1 MKVNNQKVKYFL
13 SLLVVLNYFV
23 TNAQNDTIWL
33 SDNGSLSFKKE
44 AKYFRFIKKNKD
56 NYSISDYYLNG
67 NKKLQQNFKINN
79 DKTFTGEFN
88 LYYPDGN
95 LLLQQ
100 NIVNN
105 IIEGACKSYLKDG
118 TKNESIFKNNNIFDG
133 KFLIETETVVYETIA
148 KDGVVLL
155 KKSYN
160 KGNLNSGDMIE
171 YINGKV
177 KRTAYNNNKIA
188 AESFLNN
195 FGLVEN
201 GVDYEFYPFESSYKL
216 YVLRFVKNSKEYKN
230 QVFYENGSLQCEG
243 NISLINK
250 TENFYNNKG
259 IKIGTLITGIGK
271 NSSLN
276 GTKVDFDSNGEVIEI
291 SKYIDWINTE
301 STEFV
306 NGLKTKLVRRD
317 KSNKEIYNENYDSK
331 GKIISKLFYDLK
343 SKLPANG
350 TQILPYKI
358 TEYKNK
364 VIISQKEH
372 YKSGKLFSEIIKDE
386 RIFYDEKGKE
396 IGRLSHY
403 NLDQVGENVEFYH
416 NYEYYLNR
424 KKFILNEGK
433 CTGYEVYKNKSKIE
447 KIVYF
452 EKSDIEN
459 SIYRHSFY
467 LPEIEN
473 TYIQRPIKIIE
484 YYDTGQKRQEEI
496 ANDDGDILL
505 TTVFDING
513 KVMGKYDNLSFTGE
527 VFYDNG
533 SIKKYKNGDL
543 IYEKDYHGT
552 YNINGFVDELDFFT
566 ETNFN

>member
-1 MKVNNQKVKYFL
+1 MKINNQKVKYFL
-13 SLLVVLNYFV
+13 NLLVVLNYFA

-33 SDNGSLSFKKE
+33 SDNGSLSLKKE

-56 NYSISDYYLNG
+56 NYTINDYFSNG

-79 DKTFTGEFN
+79 DKTFTGELN
-88 LYYPDGN
+88 SYYPNGN

-100 NIVNN
+100 NIVSNT
-105 IIEGACKSYLKDG
+105 IEGACKSYLKDG
-118 TKNESIFKNNNIFDG
+118 TKKESIFKNNNIFDG
-133 KFLIETETVVYETIA
+133 KFLIETETEVYETIA

-155 KKSYN
+155 KKYYN
-160 KGNLNSGDMIE
+160 KGNLNSGEVTE

-177 KRTAYNNNKIA
+177 KKTVYNNNKIA
-188 AESFLNN
+188 AESFLDNYG
-195 FGLVEN
+195 FVEN
-201 GVDYEFYPFESSYKL
+201 GVNYHFYPFENSYKL
-216 YVLRFVKNSKEYKN
+216 YELSFVKNRKEYKN
-230 QVFYENGSLQCEG
+230 QVFYKNGSLQCEK
-243 NISLINK
+243 NISLINE
-250 TENFYNNKG
+250 TENFYDNKG

-276 GTKVDFDSNGEVIEI
+276 GTKVDFDTNGEIIEI

-301 STEFV
+301 SSEFI
-306 NGLKTKLVRRD
+306 NGLKTKLIRRD
-317 KSNKEIYNENYDSK
+317 KSNQPIYNENYDSN

-350 TQILPYKI
+350 TLILPYKI

-396 IGRLSHY
+396 MGKLSHY
-403 NLDQVGENVEFYH
+403 NLDQVGENIEFYH
-416 NYEYYLNR
+416 NYEYYLNG

-447 KIVYF
+447 EIVYS

-459 SIYRHSFY
+459 TIYRHSFY
-467 LPEIEN
+467 VPKSEN
-473 TYIQRPIKIIE
+473 TYSQRPIKIIE
-484 YYDTGQKRQEEI
+484 YYNTGQKRKEEI
-496 ANDDGDILL
+496 VNDDGDILR

-513 KVMGKYDNLSFTGE
+513 RVMGKYDNLSFTGE
-527 VFYDNG
+527 VFYDDG

-543 IYEKDYHGT
+543 IYEKKYHGT
-552 YNINGFVDELDFFT
+552 YNVNGFVDKLGFFT